1 MLDDELVR
9 AAASGDR
16 AAFGALVDRHRTA
29 ALRIAYAIAD
39 GEAEDVAQ
47 DATAKAF
54 GQFDRFDTTR
64 PFRPWYLAI
73 VSNEAR
79 NRRRSFRRRSALVLR
94 VAAESSTASA
104 DDADAG
110 DAAEAIARTER
121 RQYVL
126 DAIARL
132 NAADRQVIAM
142 RYFAELSESEM
153 AAALQIAPGTV
164 KSRLSRAMARL
175 RAALAGGLQ

>member
-9 AAASGDR
+9 AAASGDG

-47 DATAKAF
+47 DATTKAF
-54 GQFDRFDTTR
+54 RQLGRFDATR

-79 NRRRSFRRRSALVLR
+79 NRRRSFRR
-94 VAAESSTASA
+94 
-104 DDADAG
+104 
-110 DAAEAIARTER
+110 
-121 RQYVL
+121 
-126 DAIARL
+126 
-132 NAADRQVIAM
+132 
-142 RYFAELSESEM
+142 
-153 AAALQIAPGTV
+153 
-164 KSRLSRAMARL
+164 
-175 RAALAGGLQ
+175 